1 MYPIEMEE
9 PVDLAVA
16 PSAWQALET
25 AWLGMTSLVALAH
38 TQRRAAGSECGRAL
52 ADPMPLRRI
61 TGSASMR
68 GGSCAD
74 A

>member
-1 MYPIEMEE
+1 MYPIEREE
-9 PVDLAVA
+9 PEDMSVA

-25 AWLGMTSLVALAH
+25 AWLGMNSLVALAH
-38 TQRRAAGSECGRAL
+38 TRRQRTPLDRDRPG

-68 GGSCAD
+68 RGTAD

>member
-1 MYPIEMEE
+1 MFPIEMEE
-9 PVDLAVA
+9 PEDMAVA

-38 TQRRAAGSECGRAL
+38 TRRQTASHPGGRTTT
-52 ADPMPLRRI
+52 DPMPLRRI

-68 GGSCAD
+68 RGTAD